1 MNENEILYD
10 ALNAVYGNLPDVG
23 VPHYEAIMLVFF
35 FLVIFGWMYIILL
48 RHSDDYMTTNKFLRI
63 FYSPWTSGVV
73 LVFFMVSLIGGLKLK
88 EINHEK
94 KEKQFVEFLMQDPE
108 THEKIVQLREMVRS
122 FNEMKKGK

>member
-10 ALNAVYGNLPDVG
+10 ALNAVYGNLSGVG
-23 VPHYEAIMLVFF
+23 VPHYETFMLVVFF
-35 FLVIFGWMYIILL
+35 FVIFGWMYIILL

-88 EINHEK
+88 EINREK
-94 KEKQFVEFLMQDPE
+94 KEKQFIEFLMQDPE
-108 THEKIVQLREMVRS
+108 TYWKIVQLREMVRS

>member
-10 ALNAVYGNLPDVG
+10 ALNAVYGNLPG
-23 VPHYEAIMLVFF
+23 GGMPHYEAIMLVFF

-48 RHSDDYMTTNKFLRI
+48 RHSDDYMTTNKFLRM

-88 EINHEK
+88 EINREK
-94 KEKQFVEFLMQDPE
+94 KEKQFIEFLMQDQE
-108 THEKIVQLREMVRS
+108 TYEKIVQLREQVRS